1 MNASQWFSRLLP
13 SRYDGFVL
21 ALGGGGGRGLAHLGV
36 LEALEA
42 HNLRPDAIIGVSI
55 GALFGAMYAHHPD
68 TQALKSQVLDF
79 LHSDTMAEIQ
89 LPQLQQ
95 SDASGS
101 LLNHWANLARQTLLY
116 ARAATDIALMDA
128 ELLITVAD
136 KLCGT
141 RNFSDLQIPFSC
153 AAVSF
158 PCGDCKLFDRGDLV
172 HSVAASM
179 AIPGI
184 FSPVEVDG
192 VRYVDGGLA
201 SEIPSLEARQMAGDN
216 QCVVAVNVGSKPSCG
231 ATPTHLLSMLDWASL
246 VKSYYLRRYDKEH
259 AEVLIEPLVGDV
271 QWDDF
276 SHPKDE
282 IARGR
287 EAAES
292 QIGALLHL
300 LGRD

>member
-1 MNASQWFSRLLP
+1 MGPKWFSRLLP

-36 LEALEA
+36 LKALEA
-42 HNLRPDAIIGVSI
+42 RALRPDAIIGVSI
-55 GALFGAMYAHHPD
+55 GALFGAMYALRPD
-68 TQALKSQVLDF
+68 AEAIEQRALSF
-79 LHSDTMAEIQ
+79 LRSETMANLQ

-95 SDASGS
+95 SDDDGGSFFDRWMALGRQS
-101 LLNHWANLARQTLLY
+101 LLY
-116 ARAATDIALMDA
+116 MRAATDIALMDA

-136 KLCGT
+136 HLCAG
-141 RNFSDLQIPFSC
+141 RHFSDAKIPFSC
-153 AAVSF
+153 VAVSF
-158 PCGDCKLFDRGDLV
+158 PQGACTVFDQGDLI

-184 FSPVEVDG
+184 FAPVEVDG
-192 VRYVDGGLA
+192 QRYVDGGMA
-201 SEIPSLEARQMAGDN
+201 SEIPSLEARNRASDN
-216 QCVVAVNVGSKPSCG
+216 QCVVAVNVGAKPSSAMRPSHMLG
-231 ATPTHLLSMLDWASL
+231 MLDWASL

-276 SHPKDE
+276 SHPEDE
-282 IARGR
+282 IARGY
-287 EAAES
+287 EAAEAKLD
-292 QIGALLHL
+292 QLAEL